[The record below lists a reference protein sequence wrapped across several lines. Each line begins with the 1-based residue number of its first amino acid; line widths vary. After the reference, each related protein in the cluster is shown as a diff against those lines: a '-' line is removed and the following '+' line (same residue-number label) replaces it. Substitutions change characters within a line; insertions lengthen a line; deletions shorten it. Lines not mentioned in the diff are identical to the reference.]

1 MVMWQMVIFVLKLF
15 NRYLTS
21 LHRRMHREK
30 NFEMQEDWPAVLLD
44 INAKEHFLTSSGQLI

>member
-1 MVMWQMVIFVLKLF
+1 MWQMVIFVLKLF

-44 INAKEHFLTSSGQLI
+44 INAKEHFLTSSVQLI